1 MMKRFISTGDVYVHG
16 IKRRFETEYKV
27 VRPFDHKQCKFTDK
41 LMKVSNYGIFPMPWH
56 YKENS
61 EETYDEYMAR
71 IEYYDML
78 VTQIVDYGIMGSM
91 AVADVDKSYY
101 AWQKLNYHV
110 HTIQRA
116 FKKNL
121 VMKRKIRTIHYFL
134 EQQREN
140 KFLGDELVLRNM
152 MPWA

>member
-1 MMKRFISTGDVYVHG
+1 MKRFISDSDVYVHG

-27 VRPFDHKQCKFTDK
+27 VRPFDHKQCKFIDYDVT
-41 LMKVSNYGIFPMPWH
+41 VSNYGIFPMPWH

-71 IEYYDML
+71 IEYYDIL
-78 VTQIVDYGIMGSM
+78 VTQMVDYGVMGSM
-91 AVADVDKSYY
+91 AVAHVDKSFY

-121 VMKRKIRTIHYFL
+121 VMKRKLRAVNYFL
-134 EQQREN
+134 EQQGKN
-140 KFLGDELVLRNM
+140 KYLGDELVLRNIISYV
-152 MPWA
+152 

>member
-1 MMKRFISTGDVYVHG
+1 MKRFISTRDVYVHG

-27 VRPFDHKQCKFTDK
+27 VRPFDYEQGKFTDK
-41 LMKVSNYGIFPMPWH
+41 LMQISNYGIFPMPWH

-78 VTQIVDYGIMGSM
+78 VTQMVDYGVMGSM

-121 VMKRKIRTIHYFL
+121 VKKRKIRTIHYFL
-134 EQQREN
+134 EQQEEN
-140 KFLGDELVLRNM
+140 KYLGDELVLRNM